1 MATIKIKRNK
11 SDASAKP
18 TSLQEGELA
27 VNLLDKSLFSGNG
40 SGVVKL
46 YTGEDKYFNEDGF
59 ANKAL
64 DATKLGGQLPSY
76 YATAAA
82 LEALR
87 EEIGGGAD
95 TSNLATKEEL
105 AECEEVT
112 AAALNELN
120 DRSTF
125 IQSELENKMDKVVL
139 AVVATSGSYNDLSN
153 KPTIPDV
160 SGKQDTLVSGTNI
173 KTING
178 VSILGEGDIE
188 VGADVSAL
196 ATKEELAESEEVT
209 AAALVDLNDKIK
221 ALEQR
226 IKELEAANQNV

>member
-40 SGVVKL
+40 SAVVKL

-76 YATAAA
+76 YATASA

-87 EEIGGGAD
+87 GEIGGGAD

-105 AECEEVT
+105 AECEEVAAAALNELNGKSISIQSELAELKESFDVSLFAT
-112 AAALNELN
+112 KEELTVLENSVVENEEICAAALNELN
-120 DRSTF
+120 DR
-125 IQSELENKMDKVVL
+125 
-139 AVVATSGSYNDLSN
+139 
-153 KPTIPDV
+153 
-160 SGKQDTLVSGTNI
+160 
-173 KTING
+173 
-178 VSILGEGDIE
+178 
-188 VGADVSAL
+188 
-196 ATKEELAESEEVT
+196 
-209 AAALVDLNDKIK
+209 IK

-226 IKELEAANQNV
+226 IKELENANQNI

>member
-40 SGVVKL
+40 SSVVKL

-59 ANKAL
+59 ANKAE

-76 YATAAA
+76 YATATA

-105 AECEEVT
+105 AECEEVA

-120 DRSTF
+120 DKSTS
-125 IQSELENKMDKVVL
+125 IQSALENKMDKVVL
-139 AVVATSGSYNDLSN
+139 AAVATSGSYSDLTD
-153 KPTIPDV
+153 KPTIPP
-160 SGKQDTLVSGTNI
+160 
-173 KTING
+173 
-178 VSILGEGDIE
+178 
-188 VGADVSAL
+188 ASAL

>member
-27 VNLLDKSLFSGNG
+27 ANLLDRSLFTNNG
-40 SGVVKL
+40 SAVVKL

-76 YATAAA
+76 YATASA

-87 EEIGGGAD
+87 GEIGGGAD
-95 TSNLATKEEL
+95 ISNLATKEEL

-120 DRSTF
+120 DRVNEL
-125 IQSELENKMDKVVL
+125 SEN
-139 AVVATSGSYNDLSN
+139 
-153 KPTIPDV
+153 
-160 SGKQDTLVSGTNI
+160 VSGT
-173 KTING
+173 T
-178 VSILGEGDIE
+178 V
-188 VGADVSAL
+188 
-196 ATKEELAESEEVT
+196 TKEELAEAVGAINATIIENEEIA
-209 AAALVDLNDKIK
+209 AAALTDLNDRIK
-221 ALEQR
+221 ALEER
-226 IKELEAANQNV
+226 IKELEATNQNV